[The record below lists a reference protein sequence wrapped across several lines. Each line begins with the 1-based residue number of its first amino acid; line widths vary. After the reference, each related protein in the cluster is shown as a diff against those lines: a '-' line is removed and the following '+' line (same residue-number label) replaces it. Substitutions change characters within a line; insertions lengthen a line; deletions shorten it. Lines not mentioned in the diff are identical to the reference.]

1 MSFTI
6 FKKLLFSHDLQT
18 REKMI
23 SHFIHWMK
31 VHSTIH
37 PQNSYPKNPPEPQP
51 KRQIPKMIR
60 GEVWKRYIGNS
71 VTGPCY
77 CCKRELDVFDS
88 WAAGHVVARFHGG
101 TNMVANLRPICIS
114 CNTSMGTENL
124 YEFKE
129 MFYP

>member
-1 MSFTI
+1 
-6 FKKLLFSHDLQT
+6 
-18 REKMI
+18 
-23 SHFIHWMK
+23 MK

-37 PQNSYPKNPPEPQP
+37 PQNSHPPNSHPQNPPEPQQ

-60 GEVWKRYIGNS
+60 GEVWKRYIGNNI
-71 VTGPCY
+71 TGPCY

-101 TNMVANLRPICIS
+101 TNTVANLRPICIS

-129 MFYP
+129 MFYGDKK